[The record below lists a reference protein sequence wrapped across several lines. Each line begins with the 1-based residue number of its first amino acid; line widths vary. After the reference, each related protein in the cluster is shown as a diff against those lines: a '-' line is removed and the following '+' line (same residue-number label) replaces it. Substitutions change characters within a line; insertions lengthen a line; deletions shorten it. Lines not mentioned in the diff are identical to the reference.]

1 MKMQNIFEIKRYAD
15 EINEKDGYRIINKR
29 VSDALKFYETNH
41 HKMSTPELSDFDSVL
56 SGIKTSTR
64 INDETRTLT
73 LLADFEII
81 KAKFESS
88 YSTEI
93 TNEGFD
99 PDNELQNLRP
109 LVSKNILDS
118 VA

>member
-15 EINEKDGYRIINKR
+15 EIIEKDGYRIINKR

-41 HKMSTPELSDFDSVL
+41 HKMSTPELRDFESVL
-56 SGIKTSTR
+56 SKIKTSTR
-64 INDETRTLT
+64 VDDETRTLT
-73 LLADFEII
+73 LLADFDLI
-81 KAKFESS
+81 KSKFESS
-88 YSTEI
+88 YSTEV
-93 TNEGFD
+93 TNKGFD

-109 LVSKNILDS
+109 SVSKNILDS